1 MDKQRNEETATDT
14 AAVSNNVELCSP
26 KELIIEYLP
35 EAFQNLQKSIDDTSE
50 AKPYLKKE

>member
-1 MDKQRNEETATDT
+1 MDKKKKKKNATDT

>member
-1 MDKQRNEETATDT
+1 MDKQRNEKNATDT

-35 EAFQNLQKSIDDTSE
+35 EAFQNLQKSIDDTSG